1 MMTLIVYSDRFL
13 EHDQFNHPEN
23 SERLVSIM
31 RTLRKSKTFEK
42 LNIISPQPLDEKDIL
57 EVHSEEMI
65 KKIRELSET
74 GGWIDPD
81 TYVCLGSYDIARLA
95 AGGVVMLASK
105 IISGEDENGFALV
118 RPPGHHATKN
128 RSMGFCLLN
137 NVALAAYSISKK
149 NKRVLIF
156 DHDVHHGNGTQDIF
170 YESGKVMY
178 QSFHLSPHYPGT
190 GDIDEIGEGDGE
202 GYTINLP
209 LPRGAGE
216 RTILEVMDEVFIPV
230 AEEFKP
236 DLIIVSAG
244 FDSHYQD
251 MLGGLRLS
259 AESFYNIICKL
270 KSVQPRIIC
279 SLEGGYNLEKLGML
293 VLSEILA
300 MSGKELDYREKV
312 EETVYAKDRIDE
324 LKKILKEYWSL

>member
-1 MMTLIVYSDRFL
+1 MTLIAYSERFL
-13 EHDQFNHPEN
+13 EHDNFSHPEN
-23 SERLVSIM
+23 SERLISIM
-31 RTLRKSKTFEK
+31 KVLRKSKVFERLK
-42 LNIISPQPLDEKDIL
+42 MIEFQPLEEKDIL
-57 EVHSEEMI
+57 EIHSEKMVEEI
-65 KKIRELSET
+65 KSLSKE
-74 GGWIDPD
+74 GGWVDVD
-81 TYVCLGSYDIARLA
+81 TYVCIGSYDIARLA
-95 AGGVVMLASK
+95 AGGVATLASK
-105 IISGEDENGFALV
+105 VISGDDETGFALV
-118 RPPGHHATKN
+118 RPPGHHATRN
-128 RSMGFCLLN
+128 RAMGFCLLN
-137 NVALAAYSISKK
+137 NVALAAHLISKR

-170 YESGKVMY
+170 YERSDVMY

-190 GDIDEIGEGDGE
+190 GDLDEIGKGEGE

-216 RTILEVMDEVFIPV
+216 RTILEAMDEIFIPI
-230 AEEFKP
+230 AEQFKP

-259 AESFYNIICKL
+259 AGSFYKIIRKL
-270 KSVQPRIIC
+270 RSVQPRIIC

-300 MSGKELDYREKV
+300 MLGEEFDYEERV
-312 EETVYAKDRIDE
+312 EETIYAKDRIEE
-324 LKKILKEYWSL
+324 LKKILSTYWDL

>member
-74 GGWIDPD
+74 GGWIDLD

-170 YESGKVMY
+170 YESSKVMY

-209 LPRGAGE
+209 LPRGAG
-216 RTILEVMDEVFIPV
+216 RDTIIEAMKEIFIPI
-230 AEEFKP
+230 AKQFKP

-251 MLGGLRLS
+251 PLGGLRLDIGT
-259 AESFYNIICKL
+259 FYQIIKL
-270 KSVQPRIIC
+270 LRSVQRRLIC
-279 SLEGGYNLEKLGML
+279 SLEGGYNLEKLGNL
-293 VLSEILA
+293 VLAEIKA
-300 MSGKELDYREKV
+300 MFDMEGDEKEV
-312 EETVYAKDRIDE
+312 EELHHAKDRIDE
-324 LKKILKEYWSL
+324 LKRKVREYWDV